1 MAKNNYDT
9 NTIKLEKIEYTNH
22 FGRLT
27 PMLFNTLLDLN
38 SREQKVLQK
47 ILNMLNSDV
56 DYRAI
61 IGYANYRFMIN
72 CTQVKLA
79 ELLDVSPTV
88 LSKALKELEKHDLI
102 KHDKENERLIYVN
115 PFLFNTHRL
124 FDIRTLNAFKS
135 EWEWKDKTK
144 NNQRLW
150 DDNNV
155 KRKTMTPE
163 EIEKTKQ
170 NGEF

>member
-9 NTIKLEKIEYTNH
+9 NTIKLEKIEYKNH

-47 ILNMLNSDV
+47 LLNMLNSDI

-72 CTQVKLA
+72 CTITELSKL
-79 ELLDVSPTV
+79 LNINRSV
-88 LSKALKELEKHDLI
+88 LSKALKELEKHNLI
-102 KHDKENERLIYVN
+102 KHDKENERLIYIN

-124 FDIRTLNAFKS
+124 FDIRTLNAFRS
-135 EWEWKDKTK
+135 EWEWKDKIK
-144 NNQRLW
+144 NDKRPW
-150 DDNNV
+150 DDSNV
-155 KRKTMTPE
+155 KRRIITE
-163 EIEKTKQ
+163 EERKRAEQ
-170 NGEF
+170 NGSF

>member
-56 DYRAI
+56 DYRTI

-72 CTQVKLA
+72 CTITELSK
-79 ELLDVSPTV
+79 LLDINRSV

-124 FDIRTLNAFKS
+124 FDIRTLNAFRS

-144 NNQRLW
+144 NNQRPW
-150 DDNNV
+150 DDSNV
-155 KRKTMTPE
+155 KRKTMTVE

>member
-1 MAKNNYDT
+1 MAKDNYDT
-9 NTIKLEKIEYTNH
+9 NTIKLEKIEYKNH

-27 PMLFNTLLDLN
+27 PMLFNTLLNLN

-56 DYRAI
+56 DYRTV

-72 CTQVKLA
+72 CTQSKLA
-79 ELLDVSPTV
+79 KLLDVNPTV

-144 NNQRLW
+144 NNQRPW
-150 DDNNV
+150 DDSNV
-155 KRKTMTPE
+155 KRRTMTPE
-163 EIEKTKQ
+163 EIERTKQ
-170 NGEF
+170 NGVF

>member
-1 MAKNNYDT
+1 MD
-9 NTIKLEKIEYTNH
+9 
-22 FGRLT
+22 
-27 PMLFNTLLDLN
+27 
-38 SREQKVLQK
+38 
-47 ILNMLNSDV
+47 
-56 DYRAI
+56 
-61 IGYANYRFMIN
+61 IN
-72 CTQVKLA
+72 R
-79 ELLDVSPTV
+79 SV

-135 EWEWKDKTK
+135 EWAWKDKTK
-144 NNQRLW
+144 NNQRPW
-150 DDNNV
+150 DDSNV
-155 KRKTMTPE
+155 KRKTMTVE

>member
-72 CTQVKLA
+72 CTITELSK
-79 ELLDVSPTV
+79 LLDINRSV

-144 NNQRLW
+144 NNQRSW

-163 EIEKTKQ
+163 EIERTKQ

>member
-124 FDIRTLNAFKS
+124 FDIRTLNAFRS

-144 NNQRLW
+144 NNQRPW